1 MKRYSLGSTPL
12 VDTFINSFNKKFS
25 PDYVIHP
32 VSGITMDR
40 NNHFTAVVEYFEL
53 DSREERFF
61 SRAAEM
67 CPASI
72 ALSNVLQLPLYFIFY
87 IKGSTNFLIYNYND
101 NTHFTK
107 SILDTPETHSEF
119 AKWWMTLKG
128 TIQTK
133 KFYKKAEYSS
143 WKINEVLDASGF
155 KWGGDLD
162 GILLDSN
169 GNVQAII
176 EFRKST
182 YKTVAEYDPAD
193 YYFGTKYRKG
203 DYLTWYPLTHLADEI
218 RKKLILVTLSM
229 KQENKC
235 GIAIVEGSDRDGL
248 HYANGVKPSQNVFDF
263 DYAYEDIVTIINE
276 FVASINESRKDDEQL
291 VVEEPKEEIP
301 AEEPVVI
308 EEPVEEPIVDE
319 EPAPV
324 VETQPEETTE
334 EKVEPKPKKRLSLWQ
349 RILKIFKK

>member
-1 MKRYSLGSTPL
+1 MKRYSLGSTQL
-12 VDTFINSFNKKFS
+12 VDTFINSFNKKFN
-25 PDYVIHP
+25 PDFLIHP

-53 DSREERFF
+53 DTREENLF
-61 SRAAEM
+61 SRASEM

-72 ALSNVLQLPLYFIFY
+72 ALSSLLALPLYFIFY
-87 IKGSTNFLIYNYND
+87 IKDNTHFLIYNYKD

-107 SILDTPETHSEF
+107 SIVDTPEEHSDF

-133 KFYKKAEYSS
+133 KFYKKIEYSS

-162 GILLDSN
+162 GILLDSKR
-169 GNVQAII
+169 NVQAII

-182 YKTVAEYDPAD
+182 YKTVNEYDPAD

-229 KQENKC
+229 KQDNKC

-248 HYANGVKPSQNVFDF
+248 HYANGIKPSDNVFDL
-263 DYAYEDIVTIINE
+263 DYAYEDIVNIINE
-276 FVASINESRKDDEQL
+276 FVSSCR
-291 VVEEPKEEIP
+291 
-301 AEEPVVI
+301 
-308 EEPVEEPIVDE
+308 
-319 EPAPV
+319 
-324 VETQPEETTE
+324 ETQILRKEPCVEINADIKDPPSDATTQSGSTLS
-334 EKVEPKPKKRLSLWQ
+334 EKTMSSSGKKTQKEKTLWQ
-349 RILKIFKK
+349 KIKSLFQK